1 MKQFSK
7 CQILFLVLVPL
18 FCALP
23 LTGQYREYYLTGQI
37 QDLRNQ
43 PLAGVEITL
52 FDTKNSI
59 SFTEKTNKEGK
70 FKFVGLP
77 HGIYETT
84 ISKEGFESKKLEW
97 NFESP
102 QDKMVK
108 IEIPVIL
115 LASGLEI
122 QQMEQNKQLKKDIED
137 ATEKIR
143 SQDYDGAL
151 EILKKALL
159 GDAKNVNLLYLA
171 GLSYS
176 KKKMFAE
183 AREALTVVTA
193 STPDFTPAHFQ
204 LGVCLQKLGEKEKA
218 LEHYRE
224 VIRLDPKNLDNYFN
238 AALILVEMNQT
249 ADALAYCTKI
259 LETRPDDPDVNE
271 IAGQCQL
278 QLGDYPKA
286 LAYFEKAV
294 AFSQDNDKKKIMNEL
309 IVDLRKTMKQK

>member
-1 MKQFSK
+1 MKHQSK
-7 CQILFLVLVPL
+7 MPIIILAMVLL
-18 FCALP
+18 FCGLQ
-23 LTGQYREYYLTGQI
+23 LTGQYREYYLTGLI
-37 QDLRNQ
+37 QDIRNQ

-77 HGIYETT
+77 HGLYEAT

-102 QDKMVK
+102 QEKMVK
-108 IEIPVIL
+108 IEIPPIM

-122 QQMEQNKQLKKDIED
+122 QQIEQNQQLKKDIEA

-151 EILKKALL
+151 EILTKALTI
-159 GDAKNVNLLYLA
+159 DAKNVNLLYLA
-171 GLSYS
+171 GLSFS
-176 KKKMFAE
+176 KKKMFAQ
-183 AREALTVVTA
+183 AREPLTIVTI

-204 LGVCLQKLGEKEKA
+204 LGICLQQLGEKEKA
-218 LEHYRE
+218 LEQYRE

-238 AALILVEMNQT
+238 AALILVGMNKT
-249 ADALAYCTKI
+249 ADALAYCTII
-259 LETRPDDPDVNE
+259 LATRPDDPDVNE
-271 IAGQCQL
+271 IAGQCEL

-286 LAYFEKAV
+286 LAFFEKAV
-294 AFSQDNDKKKIMNEL
+294 AFSRDEDKKKLMNEL
-309 IVDLRKTMKQK
+309 IVDLQKTVKQK